1 MIIAVWIAS
10 GLLALSNL
18 GAGGFKL
25 VRPKSKLVEVQP
37 WTNDFGAA
45 QIKGIGA
52 LEVLAAI
59 GLILPP
65 LTGILPILAGF
76 AAVGVVILQAG
87 AIATHLRRK
96 ETIIP
101 NIVILLV
108 AAFVAVGRFL
118 GF

>member
-1 MIIAVWIAS
+1 MTIAVWIAS
-10 GLLALSNL
+10 ALLALANL

-25 VRPKSKLVEVQP
+25 LRPKPKLVEVQP

-52 LEVLAAI
+52 LEVLAAV

-65 LTGILPILAGF
+65 LTGIAPILAAF

-87 AIATHLRRK
+87 AIATHVRRH
-96 ETIIP
+96 ESIVP
-101 NIVILLV
+101 NIVLVLL